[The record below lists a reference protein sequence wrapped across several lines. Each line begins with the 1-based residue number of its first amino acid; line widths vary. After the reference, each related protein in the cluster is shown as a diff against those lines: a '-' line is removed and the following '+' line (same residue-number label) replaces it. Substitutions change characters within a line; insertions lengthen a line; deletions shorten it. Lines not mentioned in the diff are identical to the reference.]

1 MNTRILVFAKAPVA
15 GRVKTRLIPAL
26 GAQGAAE
33 LARTMLARTLQAAL
47 DAGCGPVELCA
58 DPHPDDPAWAD
69 TALPAGVERSG
80 QGSGDLGQ
88 RMARAAQRSL
98 AAGERA
104 LLIGTDCV
112 EMDAALL
119 ANAARALASSEIFM
133 HPTHDGGYA
142 LLGLTRFDPALF
154 AGIAWSTPRVAAQT
168 RQRVAS
174 LRWHLAEGATLHD
187 VDEPADLAR
196 WPAHD

>member
-1 MNTRILVFAKAPVA
+1 MNTRIIVFAKAPVA

-33 LARTMLARTLQAAL
+33 LARAMLARTLQTAL
-47 DAGCGPVELCA
+47 DAGCGAVELCSE
-58 DPHPDDPAWAD
+58 PHPDDPAWAN
-69 TALPAGVERSG
+69 TALPAGVERSA

-88 RMARAAQRSL
+88 RMARAAHRTL
-98 AAGERA
+98 AAGERV

-119 ANAARALASSEIFM
+119 ANAARALDRSEVFM

-142 LLGLTRFDPALF
+142 LLGLVRFDPALF
-154 AGIAWSTPRVAAQT
+154 AGIAWSTPQVAAQT
-168 RQRVAS
+168 RERVAS
-174 LRWHLAEGATLHD
+174 LRWRLAEGATLHD
-187 VDEPADLAR
+187 VDEPADLAH

>member
-1 MNTRILVFAKAPVA
+1 MNTRIIVFAKAPVA

-33 LARTMLARTLQAAL
+33 LARAMLARTLQAAL
-47 DAGCGPVELCA
+47 DAGCGAVELCGE
-58 DPHPDDPAWAD
+58 PHPDDPAWAN
-69 TALPAGVERSG
+69 TALPAGVERSA

-88 RMARAAQRSL
+88 RMARAAQPGL
-98 AAGERA
+98 AAAERV

-119 ANAARALASSEIFM
+119 ANAARALDRSEAFM

-168 RQRVAS
+168 RERIAS
-174 LRWHLAEGATLHD
+174 LRWRLAEGATLHD

-196 WPAHD
+196 WPDHD